1 MLFQGRVDRA
11 MKFQKEQHEKPGE
24 ENKDDNKDLS
34 DPRQEYEEEPVSKK
48 LEKGDIPAMLISAMA
63 VLIPAALIVMLLI
76 YFLARV
82 ILNV

>member
-11 MKFQKEQHEKPGE
+11 MKFQHDKNQPPEGDKNKELQ
-24 ENKDDNKDLS
+24 
-34 DPRQEYEEEPVSKK
+34 DPKQEYDEGPIKDK
-48 LEKGDIPAMLISAMA
+48 LEKGDIFAMLLSAA
-63 VLIPAALIVMLLI
+63 GTLIPISLGVMLLI